1 MILTTLVVLSEK
13 LPLLSV
19 SVSGESMSHP
29 TKEFLDR
36 NLVVSL
42 GSDGPC
48 THPNPLQW
56 IHNAVNHSNK
66 EQAISLED
74 ALKNGHL

>member
-1 MILTTLVVLSEK
+1 MLVALSEK
-13 LPLLSV
+13 LSLLSV
-19 SVSGESMSHP
+19 SASGESMSHP